1 MPTLEELYEQQNRSN
16 ELLFQVLGEQLILD
30 CVSISSITLQEG
42 ILTVSLTNGTSVS
55 GNVEGPQGE
64 PGTPGG
70 PPGPPGP
77 QGEPGEPGEDG
88 EDGVDGAQ
96 GPQGLPGPQGPPGIS
111 FTAVVVTELPAVGE
125 SNKLYLVAHTSV
137 ETPNIYDEY
146 IWIEES
152 SNYEMLGTT
161 TVDLTDI
168 NNAILALQNL
178 TAQHTNN
185 ITALDGRTTLIET
198 GVTALQTLT
207 EDHTTDIETN
217 AQGIINLHTQVV
229 TEVVNLNNST
239 TEGRYFFTQLP
250 SNAPSGV
257 SAPVWVE
264 VSTGTDGVFLQKLYT
279 LNNDT
284 YTRTLNTSWSAWE
297 GGRHVVE
304 RNPSYPDLDDN
315 KAWIKYSDGTCEI
328 RGQNIGVGTSSPS
341 VIERVITLPFDMA
354 DMNYT
359 FQATPTANAR
369 YINALGLDGK
379 TKNNIKVYLSWT
391 YSGAYSACFDYEI
404 KGRYK

>member
-1 MPTLEELYEQQNRSN
+1 
-16 ELLFQVLGEQLILD
+16 
-30 CVSISSITLQEG
+30 
-42 ILTVSLTNGTSVS
+42 
-55 GNVEGPQGE
+55 
-64 PGTPGG
+64 
-70 PPGPPGP
+70 
-77 QGEPGEPGEDG
+77 
-88 EDGVDGAQ
+88 
-96 GPQGLPGPQGPPGIS
+96 
-111 FTAVVVTELPAVGE
+111 
-125 SNKLYLVAHTSV
+125 
-137 ETPNIYDEY
+137 
-146 IWIEES
+146 
-152 SNYEMLGTT
+152 MLGTT

-284 YTRTLNTSWSAWE
+284 YTRTLNTSWSDWSKW
-297 GGRHVVE
+297 GGGSTVISGWNVKKYADRKAVI
-304 RNPSYPDLDDN
+304 NISKTLTLKFNSSYGNLWKPDTG
-315 KAWIKYSDGTCEI
+315 K
-328 RGQNIGVGTSSPS
+328 
-341 VIERVITLPFDMA
+341 ITLDFPTGLFVDAPICTGAVVTNFEGMGGISI
-354 DMNYT
+354 DKLT
-359 FQATPTANAR
+359 KDDFQFWVYNGNIYEAGLSLKANFEFEG
-369 YINALGLDGK
+369 NWK
-379 TKNNIKVYLSWT
+379 
-391 YSGAYSACFDYEI
+391 
-404 KGRYK
+404 